1 MRFFEKLTTL
11 SFKTIMGIN
20 RNVTIRLPMKTNPKP
35 IRGSWRTFWRAFCF
49 CLSVVMIAGVLVWQ
63 ARIRLL
69 THLVRH
75 ELDQRGL
82 SDVTFQLASVRLDRV
97 VLREVQMGRDTPVLR
112 VDWLEAR
119 FSYPEIFKGEVDRV
133 RACGIQLPLIAGEN
147 TVTVPFLERLKKI
160 ASSPT
165 GDVGT
170 GSEALVPSTRRF
182 RIGECSV
189 YQVQMP
195 VRGVDG
201 KLLTTLNSEA
211 TVLFDPTDLQTDRY
225 RLRCSLENATGVQ
238 FVASGRVSPWI
249 GETQLAVEAKIKNV
263 SEVLAMAHV
272 VHPMDIPFAVSN
284 CSISARATVSSTA
297 WTNMG
302 RVEGSLE
309 LGRGSIVSFPRQ
321 ESDVILQSCKVD
333 FSGNMAEWQV
343 RLNSGLSGVRM
354 KGDRTF
360 VQEEGRMLSL
370 RGGLRF
376 QDLGTHQAVRAT
388 LDTDL
393 SGRVAAKILPEFLP
407 FMQKLLTDGGT
418 LHTEATLT
426 RQPKA
431 KWSGQG
437 GFVAE
442 ARRTAVTLASG
453 RFGALRAAVEGS
465 VDIRDNQAGLLKTA
479 VIIEEGSYRSQ
490 GKSCLA
496 NFKMALTSEPPYQEA
511 VGAFSGKVTTN
522 TFLSPFGIHWVEA
535 PGLAV
540 EGGARVTGLPT
551 RPEWWLTMTLP
562 ESKVVVDGLLQGRLG
577 GKASVRYGETLISA
591 TAETWLRDVSDEP
604 LKVTDTALRWGAER
618 LSLELRVPESPADD
632 LSNRVVHVRA
642 GIRDGFCTQEKMVA
656 VQALQMTLPL
666 TCSPRQGVQFPEPP
680 ELKWKEMKVGGL
692 AFESAG
698 FTVTNHLETVEIRNR
713 IQCKG
718 SQLDLRSTILM
729 PLADPGRVTLHAQI
743 PDVRLSG
750 QDAMVSW
757 IKTFDDTL
765 TAEGRC
771 SAEMEL
777 RRIDSGL
784 YLHGKIAIAEGR
796 LIRQG
801 VKVSGLRA
809 EVPFEFRN
817 GFRTCQAPVVAF
829 ERIDAG
835 RFVVNK
841 GEVLFQLTPEELFIE
856 RARVDFCK
864 GQLNTYSIH
873 LNLKQPNTDLI
884 VYADR
889 VDLGETLM
897 MMTPLTGKIE
907 GVLYGRFPVKIAD
920 KKIHLSPG
928 FLYSLPGQGG
938 TFRLDDVRQIEPW
951 LAQAGIQSEIQRP
964 LSKALG
970 NMDFSTLR
978 MELETPP
985 DKGEAVLRLKIAGK
999 SNDKEWPAPVD
1010 LNLNLHG
1017 PLEKVLNMGINFSQK

>member
-1 MRFFEKLTTL
+1 M
-11 SFKTIMGIN
+11 
-20 RNVTIRLPMKTNPKP
+20 PMKTNPKP
-35 IRGSWRTFWRAFCF
+35 IRGCWRTFWRAFCF
-49 CLSVVMIAGVLVWQ
+49 CLAVVMIAGVLVWQ
-63 ARIRLL
+63 ARITLL
-69 THLVRH
+69 TNLMRH
-75 ELDQRGL
+75 ELDRRGL

-97 VLREVQMGRDTPVLR
+97 VFREVQMGGATPVVR

-119 FSYPEIFKGEVDRV
+119 FSFPEIFKGEVDRV

-147 TVTVPFLERLKKI
+147 AVTVPFLERLQKI
-160 ASSPT
+160 VSSPT
-165 GDVGT
+165 GNSGT
-170 GSEALVPSTRRF
+170 ESEAIAPSTRRF

-195 VRGVDG
+195 VRRKDG
-201 KLLTTLNSEA
+201 KVLTTLNSEA
-211 TVLFDPTDLQTDRY
+211 TVIFDPTDLQTDRY
-225 RLRCSLENATGVQ
+225 RLRCSMEDATGVQ
-238 FVASGRVSPWI
+238 FLASGRVSPWI
-249 GETQLAVEAKIKNV
+249 GETQLALEAKIRNV
-263 SEVLAMAHV
+263 SEVLAMAQV

-284 CSISARATVSSTA
+284 CSISVRATFCSTA

-302 RVEGSLE
+302 RVEGIVE

-321 ESDVILQSCKVD
+321 ESDVILQSFKVD
-333 FSGNMAEWQV
+333 FSGRMSEWQV
-343 RLNSGLSGVRM
+343 RLNIGLAGVRM

-376 QDLGTHQAVRAT
+376 QDLGTNHAVRAT
-388 LDTDL
+388 MDTDL
-393 SGRVAAKILPEFLP
+393 SGRVAAKMLPGILP
-407 FMQKLLTDGGT
+407 FMPKLLTDGGT

-426 RQPKA
+426 RKPKA
-431 KWSGQG
+431 KWNGQA

-442 ARRTAVTLASG
+442 ARRTTVTLASG

-465 VDIRDNQAGLLKTA
+465 VDIRDNQSGLLKTA
-479 VIIEEGSYRSQ
+479 VIIEEGSFRSQ
-490 GKSCLA
+490 GQSCLA
-496 NFKMALTSEPPYQEA
+496 NFRMALTSEPPYQEA
-511 VGAFSGKVTTN
+511 VGTFSGRVTTN
-522 TFLSPFGIHWVEA
+522 TFLSPFGIHWVEE

-551 RPEWWLTMTLP
+551 RPEWCLTMTLP
-562 ESKVVVDGLLQGRLG
+562 ETKVVVDGLLQGRLG
-577 GKASVRYGETLISA
+577 GMASLRYRETLIEA

-604 LKVTDTALRWGAER
+604 SKATDTALRWGAGR
-618 LSLELRVPESPADD
+618 LSLELRVPECPTDN
-632 LSNRVVHVRA
+632 LSNRVVQVRA
-642 GIRDGFCTQEKMVA
+642 GIRDAFCTQGKIFD
-656 VQALQMTLPL
+656 VQALQMTLPM
-666 TCSPRQGVQFPEPP
+666 TWSQRQGLQFPDPP
-680 ELKWKEMKVGGL
+680 ELRWKDVKVAGL

-698 FTVTNHLETVEIRNR
+698 FTITNHLETVEIRNR

-718 SQLDLRSTILM
+718 SLLDLRSTVLM

-743 PDVRLSG
+743 PDVRLTG
-750 QDAMVSW
+750 QDAIVTW
-757 IKTFDDTL
+757 IRTFDDTL

-777 RRIDSGL
+777 RRMDSGL
-784 YLHGKIAIAEGR
+784 YLHGKVATAEGSLTR
-796 LIRQG
+796 LG

-829 ERIDAG
+829 ERMETG

-841 GEVLFQLTPEELFIE
+841 GEVLFQLTPEEFFIE
-856 RARVDFCK
+856 QARVDFCK

-897 MMTPLTGKIE
+897 MVTPLTGKIE

-938 TFRLDDVRQIEPW
+938 MFRLDDVRQIEPW
-951 LAQAGIQSEIQRP
+951 LAQAGIQSEVQGP
-964 LSKALG
+964 LAKALG